1 VVFDDE
7 RRAKPLRIILDVSA
21 NPLTR
26 PLSERPNERKRALW
40 ENPEV
45 GFAGGAVHCIPSAFA
60 NGGSGLIGNSGRKTA
75 NVSDK
80 HAKERTRNTATNF
93 TALAFIILLRKAR
106 SKVSEDVPKKGQ

>member
-1 VVFDDE
+1 MFDDE
-7 RRAKPLRIILDVSA
+7 RRAKPLKIILDVLA

-75 NVSDK
+75 KECVM
-80 HAKERTRNTATNF
+80 HAKETTRNTVRDF
-93 TALAFIILLRKAR
+93 TASGFIILLR
-106 SKVSEDVPKKGQ
+106 Q